1 MADRVQSDHPSI
13 HTVRATLEETAT
25 GHRLTIPSDERDR
38 FPVDEVVRVV
48 IEGDRRFAR
57 VERALT
63 GDELVIP
70 GVYDAP
76 RFARDPGDGTDR
88 LATWVAGNDVRA
100 GGSVLVDVVEPEFL
114 YGIRA
119 PGETTVYEATEPP
132 DESLSAIAED
142 LERED

>member
-1 MADRVQSDHPSI
+1 MGDRVRSDHPSI
-13 HTVRATLEETAT
+13 HTVRATLEATAT
-25 GHRLTIPSDERDR
+25 GTKVTIPSEDHER

-48 IEGDRRFAR
+48 LDGDRRFAR

-63 GDELVIP
+63 GEELFVP

-76 RFARDPGDGTDR
+76 RFARNPGDETDR
-88 LATWVAGNDVRA
+88 LATWLDGNDVA
-100 GGSVLVDVVEPEFL
+100 DGSSVLVDVVEPDFL

-142 LERED
+142 LED